1 MQTVTHQSMSA
12 RTAQAKIDVEA
23 QNFGALIRDGHWTL
37 EHAHQ
42 VLVDGAAKT
51 PGLRGLNLFEIAGL
65 AKAIACFQCSE

>member
-1 MQTVTHQSMSA
+1 MAMHQSMSA

-23 QNFGALIRDGHWTL
+23 QNYGAMLRDEHWTL

-42 VLVDGAAKT
+42 VLSDGVNRT
-51 PGLRGLNLFEIAGL
+51 PGLRGLNLFQIAGL